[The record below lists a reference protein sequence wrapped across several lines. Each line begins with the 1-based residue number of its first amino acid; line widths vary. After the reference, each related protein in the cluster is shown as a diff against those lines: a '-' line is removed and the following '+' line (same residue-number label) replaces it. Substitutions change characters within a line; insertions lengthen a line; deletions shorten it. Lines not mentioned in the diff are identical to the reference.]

1 MGVLLCHA
9 ARRFDGIS
17 LKVAVVL
24 AFTVKLVGYIMC
36 PVLILRVPIASFLF
50 STGECKRPSLRDV
63 ARWDS
68 SMRPD
73 DIREQ
78 VSSMQTCFWYI
89 NFFLLF
95 FLWQQTANIQHTS
108 DDKLRLMH

>member
-1 MGVLLCHA
+1 MGVLLSHT
-9 ARRFDGIS
+9 ARRFDGIG
-17 LKVAVVL
+17 LKIAVIL

-36 PVLILRVPIASFLF
+36 AVLILRIPISSFLF
-50 STGECKRPSLRDV
+50 PTGECKRPSLRDV
-63 ARWDS
+63 ARWDR

-78 VSSMQTCFWYI
+78 VSSMQTRFWYI

-95 FLWQQTANIQHTS
+95 FL
-108 DDKLRLMH
+108 